1 MEPIYYL
8 LSVSY
13 SINFVRLIIL
23 IMEEH
28 HIFVEQKVDESKRTE
43 HEKYLRLAIKLAE
56 ENVQRGLGGPFGAV
70 ICKDGQIV
78 AQGANEVVPKNDPTA
93 HAEMVT
99 IRLAC
104 QELKTHNLEGCVIYS
119 SCEPCPMCLS
129 AVYWA
134 HIDHVYFSHS
144 KHEAKDIGF
153 DDHFIYEELARELHE
168 RRVGITQLLKDES
181 RAFAMWTESDTKAH
195 Y

>member
-1 MEPIYYL
+1 MNYVIT
-8 LSVSY
+8 
-13 SINFVRLIIL
+13 NFIRF

-28 HIFVEQKVDESKRTE
+28 GMFIETSVDESTRAE
-43 HEKYLRLAIKLAE
+43 HEKYTRLAIKLAE
-56 ENVQRGLGGPFGAV
+56 ENVEHGRGGPFGAV
-70 ICKDGQIV
+70 ICKDGKVI
-78 AQGANEVVPKNDPTA
+78 AQGANRVVPTNDPTA

-104 QELKTHNLEGCVIYS
+104 QELNTHNLEGCVIYS
-119 SCEPCPMCLS
+119 SCEPCPMCLG
-129 AVYWA
+129 AIYWA
-134 HIDHVYFSHS
+134 HLDHIYFSHS
-144 KHEAKDIGF
+144 KHDAKDIGF

-181 RAFAMWTESDTKAH
+181 KAFSMWAESQNKTH